1 MGSSVKKKISEK
13 ERKKTEKGN
22 CMRYKLDNFFFFFFV
37 KKYSNFSSVFFILI
51 LN

>member
-22 CMRYKLDNFFFFFFV
+22 CMRYQV
-37 KKYSNFSSVFFILI
+37 G
-51 LN
+51 